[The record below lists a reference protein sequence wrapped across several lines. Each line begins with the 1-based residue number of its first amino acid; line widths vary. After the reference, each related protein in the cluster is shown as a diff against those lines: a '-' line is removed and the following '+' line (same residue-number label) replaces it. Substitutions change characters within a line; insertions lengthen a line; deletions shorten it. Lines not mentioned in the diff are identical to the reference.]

1 MSILMSV
8 SAEFLSTDYFKNPYE
23 IYREFHKERPIFWHE
38 EIKAWIISP
47 YAEVEKG
54 LSNSDLNAGERIASA
69 SAHLSEKEKAEFR
82 KIISTL
88 NNWIV
93 FQDPPKHTRLR
104 KLVNKSFTPR
114 SIEAFRP
121 KLEEIVNQ
129 LVTNALKKQEFDFV
143 SELSFKLPAIVIC
156 ELLGIPEERQND
168 VRRWSDKHAGFS
180 ASAQVGYA
188 AAKEAND
195 ASIEAESYLFTL
207 FEELR
212 RNPGENILSKLV
224 NMDTSEDHLSDEE
237 LAALT
242 IQLFFAGFE
251 TTEGLIGN
259 LMLALHNNPEEK
271 NKLKA
276 DHSKIEAAVEEALRY
291 DSSIL
296 KQSRVA
302 SIDLEIGGQRIK
314 KGDYCHFMI
323 GAANHDPAR
332 YENPDSFLIDR
343 EDLGHSSFGHG
354 IHFCIG
360 APLARLETQTLLRA
374 LLERAPD
381 LKVVQEEI
389 KYPQLFAVRK
399 PLELRVINR

>member
-1 MSILMSV
+1 M
-8 SAEFLSTDYFKNPYE
+8 SAEFLSPDYFKNPYE
-23 IYREFHKERPIFWHE
+23 TFRDFLSNRPIFWDE
-38 EIKAWIISP
+38 KINAWIISP
-47 YAEVEKG
+47 YSEVEKG

-69 SAHLSEKEKAEFR
+69 SAHLSAEEKAEFS

-93 FQDPPKHTRLR
+93 FQDPPSHTRLR

-114 SIEAFRP
+114 SIAAFTP
-121 KLEEIVNQ
+121 KLESIVDG
-129 LVTNALKKQEFDFV
+129 LAREALSKKEFDLV
-143 SELSFKLPAIVIC
+143 SELSFRLPAIVIC
-156 ELLGIPEERQND
+156 ELLGIPEERQSD

-180 ASAQVGYA
+180 ASAQVGYQ

-195 ASIEAESYLFTL
+195 ASLEAEKYLFTL
-207 FEELR
+207 FDDLR
-212 RNPGENILSKLV
+212 RKPGENLLSKLV
-224 NMDTSEDHLSDEE
+224 NMDKSEDHLTDEE

-259 LMLALHNNPEEK
+259 LMIALHNNPVEK
-271 NKLKA
+271 EKLLA
-276 DHSKIEAAVEEALRY
+276 DPKKIEAAVEEALRY

-302 SIDLEIGGQRIK
+302 SVDLEIGGQLIK
-314 KGDYCHFMI
+314 KGDYCHFII
-323 GAANHDPAR
+323 GAANRDPAR
-332 YENPDSFLIDR
+332 YAQPDSFIVDR

-360 APLARLETQTLLRA
+360 APLARLETKTLLQV
-374 LLERAPD
+374 LLERAPKLRVIQD
-381 LKVVQEEI
+381 EI
-389 KYPQLFAVRK
+389 NYPQLFAVRK
-399 PLELRVINR
+399 PLQLLVENN

>member
-1 MSILMSV
+1 MSI
-8 SAEFLSTDYFKNPYE
+8 EFLSPDYFKNPYE
-23 IYREFHKERPIFWHE
+23 IYRDFHASNPIFWDKN
-38 EIKAWIISP
+38 IKAWIISP

-54 LSNSDLNAGERIASA
+54 LSNPDLNAGERIASA
-69 SAHLSEKEKAEFR
+69 SAHLSQEEKIEFS

-93 FQDPPKHTRLR
+93 FQDPPAHTRLR

-114 SIEAFRP
+114 AIEVFKP
-121 KLEEIVNQ
+121 KLENIVNE
-129 LVTNALKKQEFDFV
+129 LVAKALTKNEFDFV
-143 SELSFKLPAIVIC
+143 SELSFKLPALVIC
-156 ELLGIPEERQND
+156 ELLGIPADRQND

-180 ASAQVGYA
+180 ASAQVSYE
-188 AAKEAND
+188 AAKAAND
-195 ASIEAESYLFTL
+195 ASIEAETYLFTL
-207 FEELR
+207 FDELR
-212 RNPGENILSKLV
+212 RNPGDNILSKLV
-224 NMDTSEDHLSDEE
+224 NMDKSEDHLSDEE

-271 NKLKA
+271 KKLTA
-276 DHSKIEAAVEEALRY
+276 DHTMVEAAVEEALRY

-302 SIDLEIGGQRIK
+302 SIDLMIGGQEIK

-332 YENPDSFLIDR
+332 YVDPDLFIIDR

-360 APLARLETQTLLRA
+360 APLARLETKTLLAA
-374 LLERAPD
+374 LLQQAPG
-381 LKVVQEEI
+381 LRITQSEI

-399 PLELRVINR
+399 PLELGVSLN

>member
-1 MSILMSV
+1 V
-8 SAEFLSTDYFKNPYE
+8 SAEFLSPDYFKNPYE
-23 IYREFHKERPIFWHE
+23 TFRDFLSNRPIFWDE
-38 EIKAWIISP
+38 KINAWIISP
-47 YAEVEKG
+47 YSEVEKG

-69 SAHLSEKEKAEFR
+69 SAHLSAEEKAEFS

-93 FQDPPKHTRLR
+93 FQDPPSHTRLR

-114 SIEAFRP
+114 SIAAFTP
-121 KLEEIVNQ
+121 KLES
-129 LVTNALKKQEFDFV
+129 LVDGLAREALSKKEFDLV
-143 SELSFKLPAIVIC
+143 SELSFRLPAIVIC
-156 ELLGIPEERQND
+156 ELLGIPEERQSD

-180 ASAQVGYA
+180 ASAQVGYQ

-195 ASIEAESYLFTL
+195 ASLEAEKYLFTL
-207 FEELR
+207 FDDLR
-212 RNPGENILSKLV
+212 RKPGENLLSKLV
-224 NMDTSEDHLSDEE
+224 NMDKSEDHLTDEE

-259 LMLALHNNPEEK
+259 LMIALHNNPVEK
-271 NKLKA
+271 EKLLA
-276 DHSKIEAAVEEALRY
+276 DPKKIEAAVEEALRY

-302 SIDLEIGGQRIK
+302 SVDLEIGGQLIK
-314 KGDYCHFMI
+314 KGDYCHFII
-323 GAANHDPAR
+323 GAANRDPAR
-332 YENPDSFLIDR
+332 YAQPDSFIVDR

-360 APLARLETQTLLRA
+360 APLARLETKTLLQV
-374 LLERAPD
+374 LLERAPKLRVIQD
-381 LKVVQEEI
+381 EI
-389 KYPQLFAVRK
+389 NYPQLFAVRK
-399 PLELRVINR
+399 PLQLLVENN

>member
-1 MSILMSV
+1 M
-8 SAEFLSTDYFKNPYE
+8 SAEFLSPDYFKDPYPT
-23 IYREFHKERPIFWHE
+23 YRDFHATQPIFWHE
-38 EIKAWIISP
+38 TIRAWIISP

-54 LSNSDLNAGERIASA
+54 LSNSDLNAGERISSA
-69 SAHLSEKEKAEFR
+69 SAHLSVEEKIEFS

-93 FQDPPKHTRLR
+93 FQDPPNHTRLR

-114 SIEAFRP
+114 SIAAFQP
-121 KLEEIVNQ
+121 KLEALVDG
-129 LVTNALKKQEFDFV
+129 LVTKAIAQKEFDFV
-143 SELSFKLPAIVIC
+143 SELSFKIPALVIC
-156 ELLGIPEERQND
+156 ELLGIPEERQAD

-180 ASAQVGYA
+180 ASAQVGYE

-195 ASIEAESYLFTL
+195 ASIEAEKYLFTL
-207 FEELR
+207 FDELR
-212 RNPGENILSKLV
+212 SKPGENILSKLV
-224 NMDTSEDHLSDEE
+224 NMDKSEDHLSDEE

-251 TTEGLIGN
+251 TTEGLMGN
-259 LMLALHNNPEEK
+259 LLLALHNNPAEK
-271 NKLKA
+271 EKLIA
-276 DHSKIEAAVEEALRY
+276 DRTKIASAVEEGLRY

-302 SIDLEIGGQRIK
+302 SVDLEIGGHQIK

-323 GAANHDPAR
+323 GAANRDPVR
-332 YENPDSFLIDR
+332 YVNPDSFVVDR

-360 APLARLETQTLLRA
+360 APLARLETKTLLEV
-374 LLERAPD
+374 LLERAPN
-381 LKVVQEEI
+381 LRVTQGEI

-399 PLELRVINR
+399 PLELGVSIN

>member
-1 MSILMSV
+1 M
-8 SAEFLSTDYFKNPYE
+8 SAEFLSPDYFKDPYAT
-23 IYREFHKERPIFWHE
+23 YRDFHATKPIFWDE
-38 EIKAWIISP
+38 KIRAWIISP

-54 LSNSDLNAGERIASA
+54 LSNADLNAGERIASA
-69 SAHLSEKEKAEFR
+69 SAHLSAEEKIEFS

-93 FQDPPKHTRLR
+93 FQDPPNHTRLR

-121 KLEEIVNQ
+121 KLESLVDG
-129 LVTNALKKQEFDFV
+129 LVTKAIAKKEFDFV
-143 SELSFKLPAIVIC
+143 SELSFKIPALVIC
-156 ELLGIPEERQND
+156 ELLGIPEERQDD

-180 ASAQVGYA
+180 ASAQVGYE
-188 AAKEAND
+188 AAKAAND
-195 ASIEAESYLFTL
+195 ASIEAEKYLFTL
-207 FEELR
+207 FDDLR
-212 RNPGENILSKLV
+212 SKPGENILSKLV
-224 NMDTSEDHLSDEE
+224 NMDKSEDHLSDEE

-251 TTEGLIGN
+251 TTEGLMGN
-259 LMLALHNNPEEK
+259 LILALHNNPTEK
-271 NKLKA
+271 AKLLA
-276 DHSKIEAAVEEALRY
+276 DRMKIESAVEEGLRY

-302 SIDLEIGGQRIK
+302 SVDLDIGGFAIK

-323 GAANHDPAR
+323 GAANRDPAH
-332 YENPDSFLIDR
+332 YLNPDSFIVDR
-343 EDLGHSSFGHG
+343 QDLGHSSFGHG

-360 APLARLETQTLLRA
+360 APLARLETRTLLGV
-374 LLERAPD
+374 LLERAPEM
-381 LKVVQEEI
+381 KVLQEEI

-399 PLELRVINR
+399 PLELRVAI

>member
-1 MSILMSV
+1 V
-8 SAEFLSTDYFKNPYE
+8 SAEFLSPDYFKDPYAT
-23 IYREFHKERPIFWHE
+23 YREFHATKPIFWDQK
-38 EIKAWIISP
+38 IRAWIISP

-54 LSNSDLNAGERIASA
+54 LSNADLNAGERIASA
-69 SAHLSEKEKAEFR
+69 SAHLSTEEKIEFS

-93 FQDPPKHTRLR
+93 FQDPPNHTRLR

-121 KLEEIVNQ
+121 KLESLVDG
-129 LVTNALKKQEFDFV
+129 LVTKAIAKKEFDFV
-143 SELSFKLPAIVIC
+143 SELSFKIPALVIC
-156 ELLGIPEERQND
+156 ELLGIPEERQDD

-180 ASAQVGYA
+180 ASAQVGYE
-188 AAKEAND
+188 AAKAAND
-195 ASIEAESYLFTL
+195 ASIEAEKYLFTL
-207 FEELR
+207 FDELR
-212 RNPGENILSKLV
+212 SKPGENILSKLV
-224 NMDTSEDHLSDEE
+224 NMDKREDHLSDEE

-251 TTEGLIGN
+251 TTEGLMGN
-259 LMLALHNNPEEK
+259 LILALHNNPTEK
-271 NKLKA
+271 AKLIA
-276 DHSKIEAAVEEALRY
+276 DRTKIESTVEEALRY

-302 SIDLEIGGQRIK
+302 SVDLDIGGHAIK

-323 GAANHDPAR
+323 GAANRDPAH
-332 YENPDSFLIDR
+332 YLNPDSFIVDR
-343 EDLGHSSFGHG
+343 QDLGHSSFGHG

-360 APLARLETQTLLRA
+360 APLARLETKTLLA
-374 LLERAPD
+374 VLLERAPEM
-381 LKVVQEEI
+381 KVLQEEI

-399 PLELRVINR
+399 PLELRVAI

>member
-1 MSILMSV
+1 V
-8 SAEFLSTDYFKNPYE
+8 SAEFLSPDYFKNPYE
-23 IYREFHKERPIFWHE
+23 TFRDFLSNRPIFWNE
-38 EIKAWIISP
+38 KINAWIISP
-47 YAEVEKG
+47 YSEVEKG

-69 SAHLSEKEKAEFR
+69 SAHLSAEEKAEFS

-93 FQDPPKHTRLR
+93 FQDPPSHTRLR

-114 SIEAFRP
+114 SIAAFTP
-121 KLEEIVNQ
+121 KLESIVDG
-129 LVTNALKKQEFDFV
+129 LAREALSKKEFDLV
-143 SELSFKLPAIVIC
+143 SELSFRLPAIVIC
-156 ELLGIPEERQND
+156 ELLGIPEERQSD

-180 ASAQVGYA
+180 ASAQVGYQ

-195 ASIEAESYLFTL
+195 ASLEAEKYLFTL
-207 FEELR
+207 FDDLR
-212 RNPGENILSKLV
+212 RKPGENLLSKLV
-224 NMDTSEDHLSDEE
+224 NMDKSEDHLTDEE

-259 LMLALHNNPEEK
+259 LMIALHNNPVEK
-271 NKLKA
+271 EKLLA
-276 DHSKIEAAVEEALRY
+276 DPKKIEAAVEEALRY

-302 SIDLEIGGQRIK
+302 SVDLEIGGQLIK
-314 KGDYCHFMI
+314 KGDYCHFII
-323 GAANHDPAR
+323 GAANRDPAR
-332 YENPDSFLIDR
+332 YAQPDSFIVDR

-360 APLARLETQTLLRA
+360 APLARLETKTLLQV
-374 LLERAPD
+374 LLERAPKLRVIQD
-381 LKVVQEEI
+381 EI
-389 KYPQLFAVRK
+389 NYPQLFAVRK
-399 PLELRVINR
+399 PLQLLVENN

>member
-1 MSILMSV
+1 V
-8 SAEFLSTDYFKNPYE
+8 SAEFLSPDYFKDPYAT
-23 IYREFHKERPIFWHE
+23 YRDFHRERPIFWHD

-47 YAEVEKG
+47 YSEVEKG

-69 SAHLSEKEKAEFR
+69 SAHLSDEEKQDFS

-88 NNWIV
+88 SNWIV
-93 FQDPPKHTRLR
+93 FQDPPNHTRLR

-121 KLEEIVNQ
+121 KLESIVND
-129 LVTNALKKQEFDFV
+129 LISKALPKKEFDFV
-143 SELSFKLPAIVIC
+143 SELSFKLPALVIC
-156 ELLGIPEERQND
+156 ELLGIPEERQDD

-195 ASIEAESYLFTL
+195 ASIEAETYLFTL
-207 FEELR
+207 FDELR
-212 RNPGENILSKLV
+212 RKPGENLLSKLV
-224 NMDTSEDHLSDEE
+224 NMDTNEDHLSDEE

-259 LMLALHNNPEEK
+259 LMLALHNNPEEMR
-271 NKLKA
+271 KLSA
-276 DHSKIEAAVEEALRY
+276 DHSKIEATVEEALRY

-302 SIDLEIGGQRIK
+302 SVDLEIGGNQIK

-323 GAANHDPAR
+323 GAANHDPAH
-332 YENPDSFLIDR
+332 YVNPDSFLIDR

-360 APLARLETQTLLRA
+360 APLARLETKTLVKA
-374 LLERAPD
+374 LLERAPG

-399 PLELRVINR
+399 PLELRVVNN

>member
-1 MSILMSV
+1 M
-8 SAEFLSTDYFKNPYE
+8 SAEFLSPDYFKNPYE
-23 IYREFHKERPIFWHE
+23 TFRDFLSNRPIFWNE
-38 EIKAWIISP
+38 KINAWIISP
-47 YAEVEKG
+47 YSEVEKG

-69 SAHLSEKEKAEFR
+69 SAHLSAEEKAEFS

-93 FQDPPKHTRLR
+93 FQDPPSHTRLR

-114 SIEAFRP
+114 SIAAFTP
-121 KLEEIVNQ
+121 KLESIVDG
-129 LVTNALKKQEFDFV
+129 LAREALSKKEFDLV
-143 SELSFKLPAIVIC
+143 SELSFRLPAIVIC
-156 ELLGIPEERQND
+156 ELLGIPEERQSD

-180 ASAQVGYA
+180 ASAQVGYQ

-195 ASIEAESYLFTL
+195 ASLEAEKYLFTL
-207 FEELR
+207 FDDLR
-212 RNPGENILSKLV
+212 RKPGENLLSKLV
-224 NMDTSEDHLSDEE
+224 NMDKSEDHLTDEE

-259 LMLALHNNPEEK
+259 LMIALHNNPVEK
-271 NKLKA
+271 EKLLA
-276 DHSKIEAAVEEALRY
+276 DPKKIEAAVEEALRY

-302 SIDLEIGGQRIK
+302 SVDLEIGGQLIK
-314 KGDYCHFMI
+314 KGDYCHFII
-323 GAANHDPAR
+323 GAANRDPAR
-332 YENPDSFLIDR
+332 YAQPDSFIVDR

-360 APLARLETQTLLRA
+360 APLARLETKTLLQV
-374 LLERAPD
+374 LLERAPKLRVIQD
-381 LKVVQEEI
+381 EI
-389 KYPQLFAVRK
+389 NYPQLFAVRK
-399 PLELRVINR
+399 PLQLLVENN

>member
-1 MSILMSV
+1 M
-8 SAEFLSTDYFKNPYE
+8 SAEFLSPDYFKNPYE
-23 IYREFHKERPIFWHE
+23 TFRDFLSNRPIFWDE
-38 EIKAWIISP
+38 KIKAWLISP
-47 YAEVEKG
+47 YSEVEKG

-69 SAHLSEKEKAEFR
+69 SAHLSAEEKAEFS

-93 FQDPPKHTRLR
+93 FQDPPSHTRLR

-114 SIEAFRP
+114 SIAAFTP
-121 KLEEIVNQ
+121 KLESIVDD
-129 LVTNALKKQEFDFV
+129 LAREALSKKEFDLV
-143 SELSFKLPAIVIC
+143 SELSFRLPAIVIC
-156 ELLGIPEERQND
+156 ELLGIPEERQSD

-180 ASAQVGYA
+180 ASAQVGYQ

-195 ASIEAESYLFTL
+195 ASIEAEKYLFTL
-207 FEELR
+207 FDDLR
-212 RNPGENILSKLV
+212 RKPGENLLSKLV
-224 NMDTSEDHLSDEE
+224 NMDKSEDHLTDEE

-259 LMLALHNNPEEK
+259 LMIALHNNPVEK
-271 NKLKA
+271 EKLLA
-276 DHSKIEAAVEEALRY
+276 DPKKIEAAVEEALRY

-302 SIDLEIGGQRIK
+302 SVDLEIGGQLIK
-314 KGDYCHFMI
+314 KGDYCHFII
-323 GAANHDPAR
+323 GAANRDPAR
-332 YENPDSFLIDR
+332 YAEPDSFIVDR

-360 APLARLETQTLLRA
+360 APLARLETKTLIQV
-374 LLERAPD
+374 LLERAPKLRVIQD
-381 LKVVQEEI
+381 EI
-389 KYPQLFAVRK
+389 NYPQLFAVRK
-399 PLELRVINR
+399 PLQLLVENN

>member
-1 MSILMSV
+1 V
-8 SAEFLSTDYFKNPYE
+8 SAEFLSPDYFKDPYAT
-23 IYREFHKERPIFWHE
+23 YRDFHATKPIFWDE
-38 EIKAWIISP
+38 KIRAWIISP

-54 LSNSDLNAGERIASA
+54 LSNADLNAGERIASA
-69 SAHLSEKEKAEFR
+69 SAHLSAEEKIEFS

-93 FQDPPKHTRLR
+93 FQDPPNHTRLR

-121 KLEEIVNQ
+121 KLESLVDG
-129 LVTNALKKQEFDFV
+129 LVTNAIAKKEFDFV
-143 SELSFKLPAIVIC
+143 SELSFKIPALVIC
-156 ELLGIPEERQND
+156 ELLGIPEERQDD

-180 ASAQVGYA
+180 ASAQVGYE

-195 ASIEAESYLFTL
+195 ASVEAEKYLFTL
-207 FEELR
+207 FDDLR
-212 RNPGENILSKLV
+212 SKPGENILSKLV
-224 NMDTSEDHLSDEE
+224 NMDKSEDHLSDEE

-251 TTEGLIGN
+251 TTEGLMGN
-259 LMLALHNNPEEK
+259 LMLALHNNPTEK
-271 NKLKA
+271 AKLLA
-276 DHSKIEAAVEEALRY
+276 DRTKVESAVEEGLRY

-302 SIDLEIGGQRIK
+302 SVDLDIGGFAIK

-323 GAANHDPAR
+323 GAANRDPAH
-332 YENPDSFLIDR
+332 YLNPDSFIVDR
-343 EDLGHSSFGHG
+343 QDLGHSSFGHG

-360 APLARLETQTLLRA
+360 APLARLETKTLLDV
-374 LLERAPD
+374 LFERAPQI
-381 LKVVQEEI
+381 KVLQEEI

-399 PLELRVINR
+399 PLELRVAI

>member
-1 MSILMSV
+1 M
-8 SAEFLSTDYFKNPYE
+8 SAEFLSPDYFKDPYPT
-23 IYREFHKERPIFWHE
+23 YREFHAAQPIFWHE
-38 EIKAWIISP
+38 TIRAWIISP

-69 SAHLSEKEKAEFR
+69 SAHLSAEEKIEFS

-93 FQDPPKHTRLR
+93 FQDPPNHTRLR

-114 SIEAFRP
+114 SIAAFQP
-121 KLEEIVNQ
+121 KLEALVDG
-129 LVTNALKKQEFDFV
+129 LVTKAIAQKEFDFV
-143 SELSFKLPAIVIC
+143 SELSFKIPALVIC
-156 ELLGIPEERQND
+156 ELLGIPEERQAD

-180 ASAQVGYA
+180 ASAQVGYE

-195 ASIEAESYLFTL
+195 ASIEAEKYLFTL
-207 FEELR
+207 FDELR
-212 RNPGENILSKLV
+212 SKPGENILSKLV
-224 NMDTSEDHLSDEE
+224 NMDKSEDHLSDEE

-251 TTEGLIGN
+251 TTEGLMGN
-259 LMLALHNNPEEK
+259 LILALHNNPEEK
-271 NKLKA
+271 QKLLV
-276 DHSKIEAAVEEALRY
+276 DRSKIESAVEEALRY

-302 SIDLEIGGQRIK
+302 SVDVEIGGHQIK

-323 GAANHDPAR
+323 GAANRDPAR
-332 YENPDSFLIDR
+332 YADPDSFIADR

-360 APLARLETQTLLRA
+360 APLARLETKTLMSA
-374 LLERAPD
+374 LLERAPNMQ
-381 LKVVQEEI
+381 VVQEEI
-389 KYPQLFAVRK
+389 KYPQLIAVRK
-399 PLELRVINR
+399 PLELRVITN

>member
-1 MSILMSV
+1 MT
-8 SAEFLSTDYFKNPYE
+8 SAFLSKEYFNNPYAT
-23 IYREFHKERPIFWHE
+23 YRDFHEKSPIFWHP
-38 EIKAWIISP
+38 EIKAWIISS
-47 YAEVEKG
+47 YSEVEKG
-54 LSNSDLNAGERIASA
+54 LSNSNLNAGERIS
-69 SAHLSEKEKAEFR
+69 SSTSHLSLDEKKEFS
-82 KIISTL
+82 KIINTL

-121 KLEEIVNQ
+121 KIEKIVEE
-129 LVTNALKKQEFDFV
+129 LLTKALAQKEFDFV
-143 SELSFKLPAIVIC
+143 SELSFRLPAIVIC
-156 ELLGIPEERQND
+156 ELLGIPEERQAD

-180 ASAQVGYA
+180 ASAQVSYE

-195 ASIEAESYLFTL
+195 ASIEAESYLFSL
-207 FEELR
+207 FDELR
-212 RNPGENILSKLV
+212 KNPGENLLTKLLH
-224 NMDTSEDHLSDEE
+224 SESDEDRLTDEE

-259 LMLALHNNPEEK
+259 LMLALHNNPSEK
-271 NKLKA
+271 QKLIL
-276 DHSKIEAAVEEALRY
+276 HPEKIESAVEEALRY

-302 SIDLEIGGQRIK
+302 SLDLVIAGEKIS

-323 GAANHDPAR
+323 GAANRDPLK
-332 YENPDSFLIDR
+332 YKNPDSFIIDR
-343 EDLGHSSFGHG
+343 EDLNHSSFGHG

-360 APLARLETQTLLRA
+360 APLARLETKA
-374 LLERAPD
+374 LLSALLQRAPG
-381 LKVVQEEI
+381 LKILDQEI
-389 KYPQLFAVRK
+389 KYPELFAVRK
-399 PLELRVINR
+399 PLSLQVSTN

>member
-1 MSILMSV
+1 M
-8 SAEFLSTDYFKNPYE
+8 SAEFLSPDYFKNPYE
-23 IYREFHKERPIFWHE
+23 TFRDFLSNRPIFWDE
-38 EIKAWIISP
+38 KINAWIISP
-47 YAEVEKG
+47 YSEVEKG

-69 SAHLSEKEKAEFR
+69 SAHLSAEEKAEFS

-93 FQDPPKHTRLR
+93 FQDPPSHTRLR

-114 SIEAFRP
+114 SIAAFTP
-121 KLEEIVNQ
+121 KLES
-129 LVTNALKKQEFDFV
+129 LVDGLAREALSKKEFDLV
-143 SELSFKLPAIVIC
+143 SELSFRLPAIVIC
-156 ELLGIPEERQND
+156 ELLGIPEERQSD

-180 ASAQVGYA
+180 ASAQVGYQ

-195 ASIEAESYLFTL
+195 ASLEAEKYLFTL
-207 FEELR
+207 FDDLR
-212 RNPGENILSKLV
+212 RKPGENLLSKLV
-224 NMDTSEDHLSDEE
+224 NMDKSEDHLTDEE

-259 LMLALHNNPEEK
+259 LMIALHNNPVEK
-271 NKLKA
+271 EKLLA
-276 DHSKIEAAVEEALRY
+276 DPKKIEAAVEEALRY

-302 SIDLEIGGQRIK
+302 SVDLEIGGQLIK
-314 KGDYCHFMI
+314 KGDYCHFII
-323 GAANHDPAR
+323 GAANRDPAR
-332 YENPDSFLIDR
+332 YAQPDSFIVDR

-360 APLARLETQTLLRA
+360 APLARLETKTLLQV
-374 LLERAPD
+374 LLERAPKLRVIQD
-381 LKVVQEEI
+381 EI
-389 KYPQLFAVRK
+389 NYPQLFAVRK
-399 PLELRVINR
+399 PLQLLVENN